1 MADLHSTPDI
11 TVSGTERRLL
21 VGYRPNGRDISTP
34 SLPLSGKWL
43 REAGFG
49 TGKPVTVKVMDG
61 CILLLPLSDKRREAN
76 SQITVYSTIAEKRQ
90 RHAATYPIARAGK
103 FPGLHLPPDPGD
115 KTANA
120 SPSSI
125 LSDTSIFSHSGL
137 PPANAPD

>member
-11 TVSGTERRLL
+11 AVSGTERRLL

-61 CILLLPLSDKRREAN
+61 CIVLLPLSDKEEKLTAELRHIQQSLKSVN
-76 SQITVYSTIAEKRQ
+76 STLQ
-90 RHAATYPIARAGK
+90 HA
-103 FPGLHLPPDPGD
+103 
-115 KTANA
+115 
-120 SPSSI
+120 
-125 LSDTSIFSHSGL
+125 
-137 PPANAPD
+137 

>member
-1 MADLHSTPDI
+1 MHLMQATLRCAGIQPERLTSPTIKELIMADLHSTPDI

-61 CILLLPLSDKRREAN
+61 CIVLLPLSDKEEKLTAELRHIQQSLKSVN
-76 SQITVYSTIAEKRQ
+76 STLQ
-90 RHAATYPIARAGK
+90 HA
-103 FPGLHLPPDPGD
+103 
-115 KTANA
+115 
-120 SPSSI
+120 
-125 LSDTSIFSHSGL
+125 
-137 PPANAPD
+137 